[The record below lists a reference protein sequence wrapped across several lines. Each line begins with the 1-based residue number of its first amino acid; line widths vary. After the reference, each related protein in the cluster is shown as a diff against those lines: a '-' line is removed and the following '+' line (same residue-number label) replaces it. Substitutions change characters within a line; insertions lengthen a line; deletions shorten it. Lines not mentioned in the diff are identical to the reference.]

1 MSTPQP
7 LKLYSCV
14 QRSQMNECIA
24 KNVLE
29 IPKDWWHIGLR
40 KTPDEA
46 VVRAGQVGE
55 QVDKDTHAIL
65 QVTFSPLGVAHFTQT
80 CMDKSYHFAPV
91 LHKKCKPYD
100 RSDKG
105 AWHFNRN
112 LPLSMT
118 DDDGNPLIWTEFME
132 IL

>member
-1 MSTPQP
+1 MATPQS
-7 LKLYSCV
+7 LKLYTFV
-14 QRSQMNECIA
+14 QKSEMHKCTE
-24 KNVLE
+24 KNMLE

-40 KTPDEA
+40 ETPDEA

-80 CMDKSYHFAPV
+80 IMDKSYNFAPV
-91 LHKKCKPYD
+91 LVKKLNFYD
-100 RSDKG
+100 RCDTG
-105 AWHFNRN
+105 AWRFNRN

-118 DDDGNPLIWTEFME
+118 DDVGNPLIWTEF
-132 IL
+132 ILIL